1 MFGYL
6 NKLLFFVAPNTYRIP
21 SVLDTPV
28 YTMSGRHKVP
38 VDERTKVPAP
48 GTYSP
53 EKVSNQV

>member
-1 MFGYL
+1 MNVLPYL
-6 NKLLFFVAPNTYRIP
+6 LLISAPNTYRIP

-38 VDERTKVPAP
+38 VDDRSRVPAP

-53 EKVSNQV
+53 EKVNN